1 MQVTV
6 ACHHCDQPKRPL
18 NPCPSC
24 GAPALAEP
32 ELQAWRLSLH
42 ARHLARIEA
51 TPNRAHPAARAP
63 RTLSPMSVTVT
74 LDLDLDLDLDA
85 ELGHATLDNVR
96 PIQFESQPLD
106 PALEFDWDD
115 EPRRARRAS

>member
-6 ACHHCDQPKRPL
+6 ACHQCDQPKRPL
-18 NPCPSC
+18 SPCPSC

-42 ARHLARIEA
+42 ARHLARIKA
-51 TPNRAHPAARAP
+51 TPNRPQPAARAQ

-74 LDLDLDLDLDA
+74 LDLDLDLDA
-85 ELGHATLDNVR
+85 EFEHATMDNVH
-96 PIQFESQPLD
+96 PIVFESQPLD
-106 PALEFDWDD
+106 PALDFDWDD
-115 EPRRARRAS
+115 EPRRARHAS